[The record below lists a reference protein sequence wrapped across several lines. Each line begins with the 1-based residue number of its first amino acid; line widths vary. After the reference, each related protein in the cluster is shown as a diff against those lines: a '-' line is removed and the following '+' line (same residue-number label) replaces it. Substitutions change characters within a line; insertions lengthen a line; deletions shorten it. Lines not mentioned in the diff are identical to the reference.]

1 MCNICIWLHIGV
13 CETASPKKK
22 ILEESNLADEHS
34 KLTLAFNILSN
45 NIAIATYMH
54 TYSSILYFMGIG
66 SLNAAVRSCEENSV
80 CSAKVNIIQEIE
92 SNYLIST
99 TVWQHNTNAIHNF
112 VGRKKFSANH
122 DVPGNWVLEAKV
134 FSYKLYT
141 KSFLSLLI
149 YNGWISDEV
158 ICAHFIVNIYLL
170 LLSKISPVAIAGC

>member
-80 CSAKVNIIQEIE
+80 CSAKV
-92 SNYLIST
+92 
-99 TVWQHNTNAIHNF
+99 
-112 VGRKKFSANH
+112 KK
-122 DVPGNWVLEAKV
+122 LKV
-134 FSYKLYT
+134 IT
-141 KSFLSLLI
+141 
-149 YNGWISDEV
+149 
-158 ICAHFIVNIYLL
+158 
-170 LLSKISPVAIAGC
+170 